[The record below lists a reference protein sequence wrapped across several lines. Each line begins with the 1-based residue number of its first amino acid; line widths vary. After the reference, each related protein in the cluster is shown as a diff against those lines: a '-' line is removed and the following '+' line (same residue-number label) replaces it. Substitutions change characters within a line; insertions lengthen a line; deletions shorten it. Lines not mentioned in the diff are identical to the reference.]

1 MTQEKELDEPN
12 DNYQFPHHNN
22 QSLHLK
28 NCIVYSTYALSTTR
42 YKYYKAAVP
51 KTAYASINK

>member
-1 MTQEKELDEPN
+1 MTQAKELEEPN
-12 DNYQFPHHNN
+12 KNYQFPHHNY

-28 NCIVYSTYALSTTR
+28 NYILYSTYALSTTR

-51 KTAYASINK
+51 